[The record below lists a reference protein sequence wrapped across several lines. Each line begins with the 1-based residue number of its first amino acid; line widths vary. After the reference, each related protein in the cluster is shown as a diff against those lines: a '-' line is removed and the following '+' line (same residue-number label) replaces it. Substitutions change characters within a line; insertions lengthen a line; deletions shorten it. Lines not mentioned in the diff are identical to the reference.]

1 MGMLGRD
8 IQRKDGAI
16 VWEERRNLRVSW
28 ELNLRAESK
37 VTLEPDVGEGRTG
50 EDGRAHTNRQVVA
63 QNERKRNASMDG
75 GSGEEG
81 KVKDKFGKV
90 PGKE

>member
-1 MGMLGRD
+1 MR
-8 IQRKDGAI
+8 
-16 VWEERRNLRVSW
+16 W

-63 QNERKRNASMDG
+63 QNEREMLAWMGGVEKRG
-75 GSGEEG
+75 R
-81 KVKDKFGKV
+81 
-90 PGKE
+90 